1 MRIQCAALLIDIDG
15 TLVDSDAP
23 IARAWALFAEKYG
36 VPLADIQRNSHGRRA
51 EDIAADFLPPEDRAA
66 GVALVHDSEL
76 TDFVGLVPTPGA
88 VDLIA
93 SLDGMRWAL
102 VTSGTVPL
110 ASARLGA
117 VGLPRPQVMVTAEN
131 VPRGKPDPAGYRLA
145 ARQLGLDPA
154 DCIAIED
161 APSGLAAARA
171 AGCRT
176 LAVTI
181 THTADRLI
189 ADWVVPDLRSV
200 AATADGPD
208 IALQITDG
216 VAHAC

>member
-1 MRIQCAALLIDIDG
+1 MLIDVDG
-15 TLVDSDAP
+15 TLVDSAGP

-51 EDIAADFLPPEDRAA
+51 EDIAADFLPAEERAA
-66 GVALVHDSEL
+66 GVALVHQSEL
-76 TDFVGLVPTPGA
+76 TDFGGLVPTPGA
-88 VDLIA
+88 ADLIA

-117 VGLPRPQVMVTAEN
+117 VGLPRPEVMVTAEN

-145 ARQLGLDPA
+145 ARRLGLQPA

-181 THTADRLI
+181 THTADQLT
-189 ADWVVPDLRSV
+189 ADWIVPDLASV
-200 AATADGPD
+200 VARPDGPD
-208 IALQITDG
+208 IALQIKDG
-216 VAHAC
+216 ATHAG